1 MIDFI
6 NVLKLID
13 LIENVFSISKMKL
26 VDFVVLWSNFIESS
40 KRFNVSYWS
49 NFAFDLIET
58 FVSMKMF
65 LNSMFS

>member
-13 LIENVFSISKMKL
+13 SIKNVFSISKMKL
-26 VDFVVLWSNFIESS
+26 IDFVVLWSSFIESS
-40 KRFNVSYWS
+40 KRFNVLYWS

-58 FVSMKMF
+58 FVLMKMF
-65 LNSMFS
+65 LNSVFS